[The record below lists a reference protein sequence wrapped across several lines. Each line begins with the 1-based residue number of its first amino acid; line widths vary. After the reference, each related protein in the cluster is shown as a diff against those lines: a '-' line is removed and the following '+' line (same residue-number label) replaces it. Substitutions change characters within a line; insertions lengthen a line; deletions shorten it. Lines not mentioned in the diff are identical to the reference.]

1 MNKIEGALN
10 DAPVTINLELALDS
24 IEEVLN
30 GVGTLDVIP
39 LEGHVILLV
48 NHGND

>member
-1 MNKIEGALN
+1 MNEIEGASN
-10 DAPVTINLELALDS
+10 DAPVTISLEFALDS

-30 GVGTLDVIP
+30 GVGTLDVIT

-48 NHGND
+48 NHSDD